1 MNEKQSKVQ
10 FNVYLPPEL
19 AKQVK
24 HAAIDA
30 DQSLSV
36 FVEGILREA
45 IAPAAHKGV
54 NIMIIRLTC
63 FTPNPERWEVLAS
76 ALGGTKVCSN

>member
-1 MNEKQSKVQ
+1 MDSKTSKVQ

-36 FVEGILREA
+36 FVERILREA
-45 IAPAAHKGV
+45 IKPKEGQ
-54 NIMIIRLTC
+54 
-63 FTPNPERWEVLAS
+63 S
-76 ALGGTKVCSN
+76 